1 MAEYKDSEE
10 IKRQL
15 RIWVQECEDWL
26 EYKEANCF
34 RDCIDLID
42 QIPAADVVEVV
53 RCKDCKHFAPRADKK
68 YGICFAIEDTFPV
81 SVPANHWCSF
91 GERWTRRNNHEV

>member
-1 MAEYKDSEE
+1 MKEYKDSEE

-26 EYKEANCF
+26 EHKEANCF

-42 QIPAADVVEVV
+42 SIPAADVVEVV
-53 RCKDCKHFAPRADKK
+53 WCKDCKHMTLEMGYVRFCNVWEKPNGMGDDGFCN
-68 YGICFAIEDTFPV
+68 YGELKENT
-81 SVPANHWCSF
+81 
-91 GERWTRRNNHEV
+91 

>member
-53 RCKDCKHFAPRADKK
+53 RCKDCKYWKCYGGQYADDGECWHLGELDCCMHKDD
-68 YGICFAIEDTFPV
+68 Y
-81 SVPANHWCSF
+81 CSK
-91 GERWTRRNNHEV
+91 GRRKMDKEE